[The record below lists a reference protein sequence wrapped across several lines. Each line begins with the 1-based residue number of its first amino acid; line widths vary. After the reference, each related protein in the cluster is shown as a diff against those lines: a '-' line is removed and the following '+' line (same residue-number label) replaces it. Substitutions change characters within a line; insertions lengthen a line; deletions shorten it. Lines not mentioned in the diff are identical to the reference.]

1 MGRKKRSA
9 RPLKVPS
16 GVPDSTKA
24 NDRRKKRSRR
34 WGSFPTTADVGVWA
48 SGESAAAL
56 FEALGLGLYSLMTD
70 LRKVR
75 RTEERAVSASGEDTT
90 GLVVAFL
97 TELLNLE
104 QTEQFIGR
112 EIRAH
117 PVGNPPTAIVAS
129 VSGERFDPERHTS
142 RTEVKAVTFHDLV
155 FDVGGGR
162 ARVIVDI

>member
-1 MGRKKRSA
+1 VGIWA
-9 RPLKVPS
+9 
-16 GVPDSTKA
+16 T
-24 NDRRKKRSRR
+24 
-34 WGSFPTTADVGVWA
+34 GSSP
-48 SGESAAAL
+48 AAL

-75 RTEERAVSASGEDTT
+75 RLEERAVSASGEDPT
-90 GLVVAFL
+90 GLVVAYL

-104 QTEQFIGR
+104 QTDRFIGR
-112 EIRAH
+112 DIRAR

-142 RTEVKAVTFHDLV
+142 RTEVKAVTFHGLT
-155 FDVGGGR
+155 FDPARGR

>member
-1 MGRKKRSA
+1 M
-9 RPLKVPS
+9 
-16 GVPDSTKA
+16 
-24 NDRRKKRSRR
+24 
-34 WGSFPTTADVGVWA
+34 
-48 SGESAAAL
+48 
-56 FEALGLGLYSLMTD
+56 
-70 LRKVR
+70 
-75 RTEERAVSASGEDTT
+75 SASGEDTT

-104 QTEQFIGR
+104 QTDGFIGR
-112 EIRAH
+112 EITAR

-155 FDVGGGR
+155 FDPSRGR

>member
-1 MGRKKRSA
+1 
-9 RPLKVPS
+9 
-16 GVPDSTKA
+16 
-24 NDRRKKRSRR
+24 
-34 WGSFPTTADVGVWA
+34 
-48 SGESAAAL
+48 
-56 FEALGLGLYSLMTD
+56 MTD

-75 RTEERAVSASGEDTT
+75 RREERAVSASGEDTT

-104 QTEQFIGR
+104 QADGFIGR
-112 EIRAH
+112 EITAR

-129 VSGERFDPERHTS
+129 LSGERFDPERHTS

-155 FDVGGGR
+155 FDPDDGR